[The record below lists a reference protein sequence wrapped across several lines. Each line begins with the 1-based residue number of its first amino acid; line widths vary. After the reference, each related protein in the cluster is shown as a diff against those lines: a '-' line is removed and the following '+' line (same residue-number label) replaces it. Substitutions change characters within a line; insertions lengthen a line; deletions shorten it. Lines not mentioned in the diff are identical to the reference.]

1 MKGYK
6 GFNRDMTCRD
16 FQYEQGKTYETER
29 ASLCSTG
36 FHFCEKL
43 ADCFDYY
50 DKFDSVFHE
59 IEADGDI
66 RTDGKKSVCTRITI
80 GKEVSRIELNRTIY
94 GNGDG
99 NGNGYGYG
107 YGYGDGD
114 GDGNGNG
121 YGYGYGYGDG
131 NGDGNGNGNGNGNGY
146 GYGYGYGNG
155 DGRNIQ
161 KILNFK
167 EIAI

>member
-6 GFNRDMTCRD
+6 GFNKDMTCLC
-16 FQYEQGKTYETER
+16 FQYEQGKTYEAER

-43 ADCFDYY
+43 VDCFDYY
-50 DKFDSVFHE
+50 NKFNSVFHE

-66 RTDGKKSVCTRITI
+66 QTDGKKSVCTRITI

-94 GNGDG
+94 GYGYGYGDGYGYGNGDG
-99 NGNGYGYG
+99 YGNGYG

-114 GDGNGNG
+114 GN
-121 YGYGYGYGDG
+121 GYGDG
-131 NGDGNGNGNGNGNGY
+131 DGDGYGDGY
-146 GYGYGYGNG
+146 
-155 DGRNIQ
+155 GRNIQ

>member
-43 ADCFDYY
+43 SDCFDYY
-50 DKFDSVFHE
+50 DQFDSVFHE

-66 RTDGKKSVCTRITI
+66 QTNGRKSVCTRITI
-80 GKEVSRIELNRTIY
+80 GKEVSHIELNRTIY
-94 GNGDG
+94 GDGNGDG
-99 NGNGYGYG
+99 NGDGYGDG
-107 YGYGDGD
+107 YGYGDG
-114 GDGNGNG
+114 N
-121 YGYGYGYGDG
+121 GYGYGYGDG
-131 NGDGNGNGNGNGNGY
+131 NGYGYGDGYGNGY
-146 GYGYGYGNG
+146 GNG
-155 DGRNIQ
+155 KMNIQ
-161 KILNFK
+161 SILIFK
-167 EIAI
+167 EIA

>member
-6 GFNRDMTCRD
+6 GFNKDMTCRC

-43 ADCFDYY
+43 VDCFDYY

-66 RTDGKKSVCTRITI
+66 QTDGKKSVCTRITI

-94 GNGDG
+94 G
-99 NGNGYGYG
+99 
-107 YGYGDGD
+107 D
-114 GDGNGNG
+114 GDGNG
-121 YGYGYGYGDG
+121 Y
-131 NGDGNGNGNGNGNGY
+131 GNGNGNGY
-146 GYGYGYGNG
+146 GNGYGNGNGNGYGNGYG